1 MGMINMLYVDEKR
14 CSGCGLCAEVCPVG
28 AITLRDDVATIDQN
42 LCTECEACA
51 RACPEGAIL
60 TVTEPAL
67 APQVEREI
75 APYQR
80 QQAPAPL
87 AARIAPAVGA
97 ALFFMGREVVP
108 RVATYLLDAL
118 DRRISSPST
127 GSSDKQRA
135 ISSSGGSRGG
145 GRRSRKRHRGQR

>member
-1 MGMINMLYVDEKR
+1 MLYVDEKR
-14 CSGCGLCAEVCPVG
+14 CSGCGLCVDVCPVG
-28 AITLRDDVATIDQN
+28 AIALRDSVAAIDQN

-51 RACPEGAIL
+51 RSCPEGAIL

-67 APQVEREI
+67 VPRVRREI
-75 APYQR
+75 GPYER
-80 QQAPAPL
+80 QQAPVPL

-108 RVATYLLDAL
+108 RVASYLLDAL
-118 DRRISSPST
+118 DRRMSSPST
-127 GSSDKQRA
+127 ASGDNQRG
-135 ISSSGGSRGG
+135 ISSSRGSRGG